1 MTPEI
6 KNHVFAK
13 VTEMI
18 ESCCEN
24 EKCVCPDDR
33 LTDDVPWFEDG
44 PNSDNEFERRW
55 DDGEGR

>member
-24 EKCVCPDDR
+24 EKCVCDPDA
-33 LTDDVPWFEDG
+33 DG
-44 PNSDNEFERRW
+44 EAGPFD
-55 DDGEGR
+55 DDGDQDFLFEQARDRRYFE